1 MLAAYRKR
9 HDTVFLNAQAGY
21 GARRFFLEHLN
32 EVIRL
37 SVMELAIDF
46 TEVTADTDLFINID
60 LFHEN
65 PSKYGIR
72 QPLAANSILACEVTF
87 VNLPC

>member
-9 HDTVFLNAQAGY
+9 HDAVFLNTQARDGT
-21 GARRFFLEHLN
+21 RRFFLEHLN

-37 SVMELAIDF
+37 CVMELAVDF
-46 TEVTADTDLFINID
+46 AEVTADTDLFINID

-72 QPLAANSILACEVTF
+72 
-87 VNLPC
+87 